1 MLKIGIIGVGKMG
14 ALHARKF
21 SQLGC
26 EVNVYDS
33 NPEVVK
39 HAQYWSQTKIGACKT
54 LEHIIKKSDAIVV
67 ATPAHSLCVA
77 ELALMEGKHVLVEKP
92 MALTSFSAKAM
103 KDTAE
108 VNERILHV
116 GYVERFHPCISVA
129 NFLIQDQKLTHMLF
143 IRSSIFTER
152 GTGVSVIQDMMVH
165 DIYRMLML
173 VDKPITSITA
183 DGTYRKSNMLD
194 TAYARVEFETGVN
207 VHFAASR
214 SSNSI
219 NRLHTLNTTNGSYQV
234 DLLAGTLKE
243 FSGIAVLGRD
253 LKFQN
258 EDPLLTQ
265 AKDFIDAIENKC
277 QKSPKLVE
285 RAIKTLEIAEQI
297 EEIAVENSN
306 YVTYFQ
312 NKT

>member
-1 MLKIGIIGVGKMG
+1 MLKIGVIGVGKMG
-14 ALHARKF
+14 ALHAEKF
-21 SQLGC
+21 AKLGC
-26 EVNVYDS
+26 EVNIYDS
-33 NPEVVK
+33 DQEVALRL
-39 HAQYWSQTKIGACKT
+39 AQRGVGKVCIT

-77 ELALMEGKHVLVEKP
+77 ELALMDGKHVLVEKP

-116 GYVERFHPCISVA
+116 GYVERFHPCITMG
-129 NFLIQDQKLTHMLF
+129 NFLIQDQKPIQMLF
-143 IRSSIFTER
+143 IRSSLFTKR

-173 VDKPITSITA
+173 VDSPITSIIA

-194 TAYARVEFETGVN
+194 TAYARIEFETGFRVQFS
-207 VHFAASR
+207 VSR
-214 SSNSI
+214 VSNST
-219 NRLHTLNTTNGSYQV
+219 NRLHTINTKDAGAYQI
-234 DLLAGTLKE
+234 DLIEGTLQE
-243 FSGIAVLGRD
+243 FLGVAVLGRD

-258 EDPLLTQ
+258 EDPLMAQ
-265 AKDFIDAIENKC
+265 AKHFIDTIENKVNPNNNT
-277 QKSPKLVE
+277 KI
-285 RAIKTLEIAEQI
+285 AIKTLEIAEQI
-297 EEIAVENSN
+297 EEIAVKNSN